1 MIASADALLRQARLV
16 SDGQDY
22 RILRLPPQAITLA
35 AGVLAEVGQP
45 FAALI
50 VDKDEVTLLLPEE
63 AVSAFDSRLRRAQMS
78 ERIYRLIT
86 LDVRLDPDLVGFIA
100 RIADILAAEGIP
112 ILSAAAYSR
121 DHILVPAQDFDK
133 AIQALRQFQKES
145 VEAWK

>member
-1 MIASADALLRQARLV
+1 MTASADALLRQARLV